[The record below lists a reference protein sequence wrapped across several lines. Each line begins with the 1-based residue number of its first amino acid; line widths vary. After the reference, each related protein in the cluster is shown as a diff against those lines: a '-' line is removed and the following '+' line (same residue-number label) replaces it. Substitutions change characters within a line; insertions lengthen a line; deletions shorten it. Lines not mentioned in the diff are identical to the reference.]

1 MSATL
6 IIYFCSFKNVI
17 NPYKEFIILDNN
29 KEICFKTNEEKI
41 EIKLSF
47 NEYEIDLGHKVC
59 YYMLRNALYEKD
71 QISGVFD
78 LYLGN
83 NIGYCFID
91 EKGLTFELLFLKK
104 DGKIDE
110 FLQKKFF
117 ISRDPEFRYKIEI
130 KPNKI
135 DTKDRAN
142 LLLINC
148 LSDCDIKIDGEVEIN
163 MDKIYTEM
171 KYSYQLNR
179 NFQICF
185 YNDNF
190 ENYTFRQINQEKE
203 INFEALY
210 QKKYE
215 EVNDIYNFIIQE
227 INNKNG
233 DAEKIA
239 NFFLDKY
246 DNYREDI
253 DKIIK
258 KKFIYSPNILKK
270 YLNNNDYIDFT
281 YKIVFLNLMDKYIEE
296 KENEEDKN
304 EKGNLNL
311 IDIKDKYSKFILN
324 KDKIC
329 EDALLENYEKIL
341 LLMELSSSKIIFK
354 EEYEIKYLNYKNIEN
369 NSPMYYAYKF
379 LNNFIKE
386 LDYDSN
392 FYYPLLSIDSGK
404 FEYKYE
410 KDGDSKNISI
420 FGFNMFSLDTI
431 KEHMKNMIPNIL
443 ILSKYINPN
452 DDASTNFSTGNII
465 LNSSKLK
472 VDLTKRCQDGIESKH
487 YGFLISRILI
497 HEIFGHKK
505 SSYSH
510 FDLNEISIISFKNES
525 GQIQIL
531 SEDFNYAFK
540 NIDEI
545 VFSNIREIIGES
557 GYFIEYHLG
566 KINDFYTFDIIDLI
580 EDKTNLS
587 VLLDAKFWHKDISV
601 LQEYVKLK
609 YIMIY
614 KYNIK
619 IIDNKLNIYEQ
630 IKKMKDIIAN
640 DNDEDNNDDKSQV
653 INKNEL
659 NDKINKRFNECTYKN
674 RKKRLFSEAIQK
686 KKENR
691 PIKNIKKTYLFNGFY
706 KK

>member
-6 IIYFCSFKNVI
+6 IVYFCSFKYVI

-59 YYMLRNALYEKD
+59 YYMLRNTLDSDNE
-71 QISGVFD
+71 ITGVFD
-78 LYLGN
+78 LYLGK

-91 EKGLTFELLFLKK
+91 DEGLTFELLFLKR

-110 FLQKKFF
+110 FLQKKFA
-117 ISRDPEFRYKIEI
+117 ISRHKKIRNKIEI

-148 LSDCDIKIDGEVEIN
+148 LPNFVIKIDGEVKIN

-171 KYSYQLNR
+171 KYSYQFNR

-296 KENEEDKN
+296 KKNEEDKN

-329 EDALLENYEKIL
+329 EDTLLENYEKIL
-341 LLMELSSSKIIFK
+341 ILIELSSLKIIFK
-354 EEYEIKYLNYKNIEN
+354 EEYEIKYINYKNIEN

-472 VDLTKRCQDGIESKH
+472 VDLTKRCQDDIESKH

-619 IIDNKLNIYEQ
+619 NIDNKLNIYEQ